1 MSYTKW
7 QNDEPKPNDDSNDN
21 SESQTNDA
29 ESTAESNAETSGAE
43 SNAETSGAESNAE
56 SSNEDN
62 SNDDSETKAAL
73 CIVTDSEFKWITV
86 ECAKETK
93 YYMCSRP
100 LIPNCGRNGR
110 CKMSNAFTLP
120 VIN

>member
-7 QNDEPKPNDDSNDN
+7 QNNEPKPNDDSNDN

-29 ESTAESNAETSGAE
+29 ESSDDSNAGSSDSESND
-43 SNAETSGAESNAE
+43 NSNAE
-56 SSNEDN
+56 SNDEN
-62 SNDDSETKAAL
+62 NAESNDDSDGEAKAAL

-120 VIN
+120 IIN